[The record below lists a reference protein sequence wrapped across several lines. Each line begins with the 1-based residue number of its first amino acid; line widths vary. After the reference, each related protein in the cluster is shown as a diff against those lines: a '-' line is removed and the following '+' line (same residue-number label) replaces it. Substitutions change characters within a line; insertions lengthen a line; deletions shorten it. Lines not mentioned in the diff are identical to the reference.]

1 MRQSTSDP
9 PREPGDHSRHNQQ
22 CNGYRTDRQQVSP
35 GCGFSNKAASG
46 RIGAG
51 VLGALAIQGKWC
63 RGSGTG
69 PAFPL
74 KAKVLVRILQDPSLY
89 QGPSALAHCDV
100 SGEDWGLLTPSVPT
114 SRVPPPTDWKVPP
127 TPHFSVWQSHTLTRE
142 QTDNQ
147 AHYNDCGGVVRAVP

>member
-1 MRQSTSDP
+1 MITAGTTNSAMATGQTAGLTWLWLLQQSRFWQDRGRSARSFGNT
-9 PREPGDHSRHNQQ
+9 GCWGSR
-22 CNGYRTDRQQVSP
+22 
-35 GCGFSNKAASG
+35 
-46 RIGAG
+46 
-51 VLGALAIQGKWC
+51 
-63 RGSGTG
+63 TG
-69 PAFPL
+69 PTFPL

-127 TPHFSVWQSHTLTRE
+127 TPHFSVWQSHTLTSE